1 MVPSSIL
8 CWIFLLGSGYP
19 TSTTE
24 PTVIC
29 CLFYSPVEIFLLSHA
44 RCVPSF
50 SMVLLILSIVVEER
64 ALVKFFGQ
72 DYVKYR
78 WQVGTKIPFIP

>member
-1 MVPSSIL
+1 
-8 CWIFLLGSGYP
+8 
-19 TSTTE
+19 
-24 PTVIC
+24 
-29 CLFYSPVEIFLLSHA
+29 
-44 RCVPSF
+44 
-50 SMVLLILSIVVEER
+50 MVLLILSIVVEER